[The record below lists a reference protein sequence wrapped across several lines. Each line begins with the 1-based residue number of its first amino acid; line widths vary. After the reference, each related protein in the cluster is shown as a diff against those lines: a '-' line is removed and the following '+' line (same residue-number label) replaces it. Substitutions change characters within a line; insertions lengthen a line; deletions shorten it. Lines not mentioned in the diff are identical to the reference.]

1 MRRLA
6 WLPLAAALLLALGA
20 LALTAFAALY
30 APHPG
35 IPASEPP
42 AGNLLGAARSYLFRQ
57 ALRNTLLVAA
67 LVFAL
72 TFAATLLRLRKVPAA
87 RRAWSAWD
95 ALAAAPLFLPAPATA
110 LLWRPLFDHI
120 DLANRP
126 DLALALVALV
136 FAWRLLP
143 LSFLVERMAEH
154 ASAPRAAIVT
164 GLAALWLTLLDA
176 GTLLLLTGG
185 QPFNA
190 THVWAS
196 WAFHTVW
203 VSRLW
208 GHGAV
213 MLGGLA
219 AAGVLI
225 AGLLHY
231 LVTHPPGRIT
241 PAASPAPRV
250 RLAPYLGAALAL
262 APLTLHAPHLQL
274 AAPGASLAGLNAP
287 RLLPLA
293 RQHGIRVA
301 ARLAHRRSHRR
312 GRSMR
317 ACRCRDLLA
326 WTAVVVGAAAY
337 PLWPYVATQFPGLA
351 QNVDSRLILA
361 GAAGISAGLIAYGLA
376 GARQASRYTV
386 LCMTA
391 LAAALLTLNQ
401 TSAQIV
407 LEGGRRAYPLAAG
420 MALYLAEAP
429 TLAGERVWSLLLT
442 LGLAWLRGRRC
453 PARAA
458 RRRPAEMTPIAMR
471 HAPFLRNAPRL
482 LECAAL
488 MSPAA

>member
-6 WLPLAAALLLALGA
+6 RLPLAAALLLALGA

-67 LVFAL
+67 LAFAL
-72 TFAATLLRLRKVPAA
+72 TFAGTLLRLRKVPAA

-95 ALAAAPLFLPAPATA
+95 ALAAAPLFLPAPAAA

-136 FAWRLLP
+136 FAWRLWP

-164 GLAALWLTLLDA
+164 GLAALWLTLLNA

-225 AGLLHY
+225 AGLLRY
-231 LVTHPPGRIT
+231 LVIRPPVQT
-241 PAASPAPRV
+241 APAASPAPRV
-250 RLAPYLGAALAL
+250 RLAPYLGAILAL

-274 AAPGASLAGLNAP
+274 AAPGASLAGLM
-287 RLLPLA
+287 RLGYFHWLA
-293 RQHGIRVA
+293 NTVLVWLLAWLVA
-301 ARLAHRRSHRR
+301 ASIAAAIAAGSLSRSRR
-312 GRSMR
+312 
-317 ACRCRDLLA
+317 RDRLA
-326 WTAVVVGAAAY
+326 WTAVVAGAAAY
-337 PLWPYVATQFPGLA
+337 PLWPYVATRLPGLV
-351 QNVDSRLILA
+351 QSVDSRLILA

-376 GARQASRYTV
+376 DARRVSRYTV

-442 LGLAWLRGRRC
+442 LCLAWL
-453 PARAA
+453 AA
-458 RRRPAEMTPIAMR
+458 G
-471 HAPFLRNAPRL
+471 
-482 LECAAL
+482 AAL
-488 MSPAA
+488 NVWNDVDRPR

>member
-6 WLPLAAALLLALGA
+6 RLPLAAALLLALGA

-67 LVFAL
+67 LAFAL
-72 TFAATLLRLRKVPAA
+72 TFAGTLLRLRKVPAA

-95 ALAAAPLFLPAPATA
+95 ALAAAPLFLPAPAAA

-136 FAWRLLP
+136 FAWRLWP

-164 GLAALWLTLLDA
+164 GLAALWLTLLNA

-274 AAPGASLAGLNAP
+274 AAPGASLAGLM
-287 RLLPLA
+287 RLGYFHWLA
-293 RQHGIRVA
+293 NTALVWLLAWLVA
-301 ARLAHRRSHRR
+301 AAIAAGSLSRSRR
-312 GRSMR
+312 
-317 ACRCRDLLA
+317 RDRLA

-376 GARQASRYTV
+376 DARQASRYTV

-429 TLAGERVWSLLLT
+429 TLAGERAWSLLLT
-442 LGLAWLRGRRC
+442 LGLAWL
-453 PARAA
+453 AA
-458 RRRPAEMTPIAMR
+458 G
-471 HAPFLRNAPRL
+471 
-482 LECAAL
+482 AAL
-488 MSPAA
+488 RVRHDVDQPR

>member
-6 WLPLAAALLLALGA
+6 RLPLAAALLLALGA

-42 AGNLLGAARSYLFRQ
+42 AGNLLGAARSYLFRH

-72 TFAATLLRLRKVPAA
+72 TSAATLLRLRTVPAA
-87 RRAWSAWD
+87 RRSWSAWD
-95 ALAAAPLFLPAPATA
+95 ALATAPLFLPAPAAA
-110 LLWRPLFDHI
+110 LLWRPLFDRI

-126 DLALALVALV
+126 DLALALVALIFV
-136 FAWRLLP
+136 WRLWP
-143 LSFLVERMAEH
+143 LSFLVERMAGS
-154 ASAPRAAIVT
+154 ASAQRAAIVT

-196 WAFHTVW
+196 WAFHTAW

-219 AAGVLI
+219 AAGALL
-225 AGLLHY
+225 AGLIRY
-231 LVTHPPGRIT
+231 LVTRSPDRTAPDAP
-241 PAASPAPRV
+241 PAARV
-250 RLAPYLGAALAL
+250 RLAPYLGALLAV
-262 APLTLHAPHLQL
+262 APLALHAPHLQL
-274 AAPGASLAGLNAP
+274 AASGASLAGLM
-287 RLLPLA
+287 RLGYFHWLA
-293 RQHGIRVA
+293 NTVLVWLIAWLVA
-301 ARLAHRRSHRR
+301 AAIAAGGLSRSPRRDR
-312 GRSMR
+312 
-317 ACRCRDLLA
+317 LA
-326 WTAVVVGAAAY
+326 WTAVVAGAAAY
-337 PLWPYVATQFPGLA
+337 PLWPYVATRLPGLA
-351 QNVDSRLILA
+351 QSVDSRLILA
-361 GAAGISAGLIAYGLA
+361 GAAGICAGLIAYGLA
-376 GARQASRYTV
+376 SARQASRQAV
-386 LCMTA
+386 LRMTA

-401 TSAQIV
+401 AAAEIV

-429 TLAGERVWSLLLT
+429 TLAGERAWSLLLT
-442 LGLAWLRGRRC
+442 LGLAWI
-453 PARAA
+453 AA
-458 RRRPAEMTPIAMR
+458 G
-471 HAPFLRNAPRL
+471 
-482 LECAAL
+482 AAL
-488 MSPAA
+488 RVWRDVDRPR

>member
-6 WLPLAAALLLALGA
+6 RLPLAAALLLALGA

-67 LVFAL
+67 LIFAL
-72 TFAATLLRLRKVPAA
+72 MFAATLLRLRTVSAV
-87 RRAWSAWD
+87 RYAWSVWD
-95 ALAAAPLFLPAPATA
+95 ALAVAPLFLPAPAAA
-110 LLWRPLFDHI
+110 LLWRPLFDHV

-126 DLALALVALV
+126 NLALALVALV

-143 LSFLVERMAEH
+143 LSFLAERMAKH
-154 ASAPRAAIVT
+154 AGAPRAAIVT
-164 GLAALWLTLLDA
+164 GLVALWLTLLDA

-219 AAGVLI
+219 ATSALL
-225 AGLLHY
+225 AGLLRY
-231 LVTHPPGRIT
+231 LVTRPPGRIT

-262 APLTLHAPHLQL
+262 APLALHAPHLQL
-274 AAPGASLAGLNAP
+274 AAPGASLTGLMRLGYFHWLANTVFVWLLAWLIAAAIAAGDLSRGP
-287 RLLPLA
+287 R
-293 RQHGIRVA
+293 
-301 ARLAHRRSHRR
+301 
-312 GRSMR
+312 
-317 ACRCRDLLA
+317 RDLLA
-326 WTAVVVGAAAY
+326 WTAVAAGAAAFSI
-337 PLWPYVATQFPGLA
+337 WPYVVTQFPGLA
-351 QNVDSRLILA
+351 QSVDSRLMLA
-361 GAAGISAGLIAYGLA
+361 GAAGNSAGLIAYGLA
-376 GARQASRYTV
+376 NVRQTHRQAILY
-386 LCMTA
+386 MAA
-391 LAAALLTLNQ
+391 LIAALLTLNQ
-401 TSAQIV
+401 AAAEIV
-407 LEGGRRAYPLAAG
+407 LEGGRRTYPLAAG
-420 MALYLAEAP
+420 IALYLAEAP
-429 TLAGERVWSLLLT
+429 TLAGERAWLLLLT
-442 LGLAWLRGRRC
+442 LGLAWL
-453 PARAA
+453 AA
-458 RRRPAEMTPIAMR
+458 G
-471 HAPFLRNAPRL
+471 
-482 LECAAL
+482 AAL
-488 MSPAA
+488 RVWYDVDRPR